1 MLVINKGD
9 IVVFAP
15 EYEVVTAGTF
25 EPLDFVLCKVICYD
39 CEEAT
44 GMFLAGTV
52 VGMEEF

>member
-1 MLVINKGD
+1 MLEINAGD
-9 IVVFAP
+9 IVMFAP
-15 EYEVVTAGTF
+15 QYEVAVGGTF

-44 GMFLAGTV
+44 CMFLAGTV